1 MKIGSPPVALVETW
15 IQLVR
20 TENIDME
27 VRNRASKMLKDKIGG
42 TVEILAYVKKHN
54 IKIK

>member
-1 MKIGSPPVALVETW
+1 VKIGSPPVALVETW

>member
-27 VRNRASKMLKDKIGG
+27 VRNRASKMLKEKIGD
-42 TVEILAYVKKHN
+42 TVDILAYVKKHN
-54 IKIK
+54 LKIK

>member
-27 VRNRASKMLKDKIGG
+27 VRNRASKMLKDKIGD
-42 TVEILAYVKKHN
+42 TVDILAYVKKHN
-54 IKIK
+54 IKVK

>member
-1 MKIGSPPVALVETW
+1 MALVETW

-27 VRNRASKMLKDKIGG
+27 VRNRASKMLKDKIGD
-42 TVEILAYVKKHN
+42 TVDILAYVKKHN
-54 IKIK
+54 IKVK

>member
-27 VRNRASKMLKDKIGG
+27 VRNRASKMLKDKIGD
-42 TVEILAYVKKHN
+42 TVDILAYVKKHN